1 MTHVLNPKTNRMI
14 KIGGKPWRKLVREGM
29 LPNTP
34 TDFSGQKRSID
45 TTGEIKQ
52 SLISNNILY
61 EAETPQQ
68 ADQAKEE
75 ILTEQAK
82 QTLKLQAQEL
92 GQNQHPRRKGKK
104 IVKVVTAPKHEDL
117 AKYTAQCASRTLHK
131 HINDLSD
138 QLEYAYANSNE
149 LDASQLSEFENSLKE
164 LILQEMISGE
174 ANKAPDIKTMKK
186 KVNSKF
192 DQNYAETDYE
202 LDSQF
207 GDTEEYSDDEKS
219 D

>member
-29 LPNTP
+29 LPDTP
-34 TDFSGQKRSID
+34 TRLDGV
-45 TTGEIKQ
+45 E
-52 SLISNNILY
+52 SNNVLF
-61 EAETPQQ
+61 EAKSPEQ
-68 ADQAKEE
+68 ADAAKEE

-82 QTLKLQAQEL
+82 IALKAEKLLRTSEQEKQTLKLKTAAQEMTKEE
-92 GQNQHPRRKGKK
+92 HPRRKGKK

-131 HINDLSD
+131 HINDLTD

-186 KVNSKF
+186 KVK
-192 DQNYAETDYE
+192 DETDYE

-207 GDTEEYSDDEKS
+207 DETE
-219 D
+219 

>member
-34 TDFSGQKRSID
+34 TRLD
-45 TTGEIKQ
+45 TAE
-52 SLISNNILY
+52 SNNVLF
-61 EAETPQQ
+61 EAKTPEQ

-82 QTLKLQAQEL
+82 QALKVKAQKL
-92 GQNQHPRRKGKK
+92 GPQQHPRRRGKK

-131 HINDLSD
+131 HINVLTD
-138 QLEYAYANSNE
+138 QLEYAYANSND
-149 LDASQLSEFENSLKE
+149 LDASQLEEFENNLKE

-174 ANKAPDIKTMKK
+174 ANKAPNVRTMKK
-186 KVNSKF
+186 KVK
-192 DQNYAETDYE
+192 DETDYE
-202 LDSQF
+202 LESEI
-207 GDTEEYSDDEKS
+207 GDDEEYYSEDEEDEKS